1 MLGGLFSG
9 MRQTPQQQ
17 PAMYGNQFGMPQQ
30 GGMGMGYVPPYLM
43 QYMQQFG
50 MPMQRANMPMQQPN
64 MDFGQQQAAEQY
76 MRRFGAGAQMG
87 RPTVPGSQGFPP
99 PGQMGGPVAQ
109 PQPFYP
115 MNQYQPQM
123 GMAPNAAPSGAPIQ
137 NPMLSVTPEQ
147 LAQLRASQSGAPAQ
161 ANMVQGRRATILPPA
176 PPTPAASSPIRANTP
191 AAPRGKAP
199 TNARA
204 GSIRDMDR
212 RSLASVLSA
221 NRALFMR

>member
-9 MRQTPQQQ
+9 LRQTPQQQ
-17 PAMYGNQFGMPQQ
+17 PNMYGNQFSMPQQ
-30 GGMGMGYVPPYLM
+30 GGMGMGYTSPYLM

-50 MPMQRANMPMQQPN
+50 MPMQQPN
-64 MDFGQQQAAEQY
+64 MNMQQQAAEQY
-76 MRRFGAGAQMG
+76 MRQFGALAQPG
-87 RPTVPGSQGFPP
+87 QPAVPGGRGFPP

-199 TNARA
+199 ANARA

-221 NRALFMR
+221 NRALLMR

>member
-1 MLGGLFSG
+1 MIFPNGFPMLGGLFSG

-50 MPMQRANMPMQQPN
+50 MPMQQPNMPMQRANMPMQQPN

-123 GMAPNAAPSGAPIQ
+123 GMPP
-137 NPMLSVTPEQ
+137 
-147 LAQLRASQSGAPAQ
+147 SGAPAQ

-176 PPTPAASSPIRANTP
+176 PPMPVASSPIRTSM
-191 AAPRGKAP
+191 AAPVNTANMGDVRRATRG
-199 TNARA
+199 
-204 GSIRDMDR
+204 
-212 RSLASVLSA
+212 SLAAALS
-221 NRALFMR
+221 RSRMG